1 MKRLAPLTLALSLAY
16 SAAQAGTFSSYDD
29 ASLQVG
35 QQLMQSNGLLLRNGD
50 NVWKRIREGY
60 QLTEVDSELVRRHE
74 RMYSAK
80 PEYLKRTLTR
90 GQRYLFHIMNEVERR
105 GMPTEIALL
114 PLVESAFNPTAV
126 SGAKAA
132 GLWQFMPATGRHY
145 GLEQTFWYDGRR
157 DVLGATNAALDYLEN
172 LYAMF
177 GDWNLALA
185 SYNWGEGNVSRA
197 LERNRA
203 KGLPETF
210 EAIRMPNETR
220 NYVPKLLAV
229 RNILAEPERFG
240 LKLDKFDNRP
250 YFVAVSTGKHM
261 DIDVAAKLAGM
272 SLDEFKALNPAFNR
286 PIYAHKPGRQL
297 LVPASKAELFEKNL
311 AEYREPLLSWQ
322 VYTAQSGDNIDELA
336 QRHGMSVERLRN
348 VNGLASNSLAPGQ
361 PLLLAALSSQTAS
374 PAPAALNTDVD
385 TTPDTYVSP
394 LLTANAGAGA
404 AVERLAQADKPA
416 TADSKP
422 AVVRVSADSEAKPRP
437 ATVAS
442 EPARAVQTAA
452 ADANGGI
459 TRRVSAVLTPS
470 PAVASNT
477 VASSAD
483 TPATS
488 RHTVAPGDT
497 LYNISRRYN
506 LSVAELKTLNQ
517 LDGEA
522 VKLGQ
527 TLAVKLMA
535 TAVAAA
541 APSASPAK
549 ADKADKPEHK
559 EVRKEYVVQR
569 GDTLFSIARK
579 FNIDHDDLKKWN
591 PTHALARLQPG
602 FKLTLWTS
610 SLR

>member
-1 MKRLAPLTLALSLAY
+1 MKSLAPLTLALSLAF
-16 SAAQAGTFSSYDD
+16 SAAQAGTFSESD
-29 ASLQVG
+29 ASMQAGL
-35 QQLMQSNGLLLRNGD
+35 QLMQNNGSLLRNGD
-50 NVWKRIREGY
+50 DVWVRIREGF
-60 QLTEVDSELVRRHE
+60 QLTEVNADLVRRHE

-80 PEYLKRTLTR
+80 PEYLKRTLAR

-126 SGAKAA
+126 SSAKAA

-203 KGLPETF
+203 KGQAEDY
-210 EAIRMPNETR
+210 ESIRMPNETR

-250 YFVAVSTGKHM
+250 HFVAVSTGKHM

-297 LVPASKAELFEKNL
+297 LIPASKAELFEKNL

-322 VYTAQSGDNIDELA
+322 VYTAQAGDSLEELA
-336 QRHGMSVERLRN
+336 ERHGMSVERLRS
-348 VNGLASNSLAPGQ
+348 VNGLAGKSVAPGQ
-361 PLLLAALSSQTAS
+361 PLLLAALNPQTNAAA
-374 PAPAALNTDVD
+374 APALNTDVD
-385 TTPDTYVSP
+385 ATPDTYVSP
-394 LLTANAGAGA
+394 LLTAA
-404 AVERLAQADKPA
+404 AKTPPLAQLAAAPVATVAVTGDPAPTAPRATPAAEVVKPA
-416 TADSKP
+416 PRANLAEADSKP
-422 AVVRVSADSEAKPRP
+422 AKPAQANAAQP
-437 ATVAS
+437 QA
-442 EPARAVQTAA
+442 EPAA
-452 ADANGGI
+452 
-459 TRRVSAVLTPS
+459 RRVSATL
-470 PAVASNT
+470 AS
-477 VASSAD
+477 ASSDAP
-483 TPATS
+483 TPALS
-488 RHTVAPGDT
+488 RHTVESGDT

-506 LSVAELKTLNQ
+506 LSVAELKALNQ
-517 LDGEA
+517 LDSEA
-522 VKLGQ
+522 LKLGQ

-541 APSASPAK
+541 APASSSKPAAK
-549 ADKADKPEHK
+549 AEPK
-559 EVRKEYVVQR
+559 EVRKEYVVQK

-591 PTHALARLQPG
+591 QVKALSRLQPG

>member
-1 MKRLAPLTLALSLAY
+1 MKKLAPLTLAFSLAC
-16 SAAQAGTFSSYDD
+16 SAAQAGSFSDRDD
-29 ASLQVG
+29 MALPAG
-35 QQLMQSNGLLLRNGD
+35 QQLMQDNGMLLRNGD
-50 NVWKRIREGY
+50 DVWVRIREGF
-60 QLTEVDSELVRRHE
+60 QLAEVNADLVRRHE
-74 RMYSAK
+74 RLYSAK
-80 PEYLKRTLTR
+80 PEYLKRTLAR

-126 SGAKAA
+126 SSAKAA

-157 DVLGATNAALDYLEN
+157 DVLSATNAALDYLEN

-197 LERNRA
+197 LERNRT
-203 KGLPETF
+203 KGQTEDFESIRLPD
-210 EAIRMPNETR
+210 ETR

-229 RNILAEPERFG
+229 RNILAQPERFG

-250 YFVAVSTGKHM
+250 HFVAVSAGKHM
-261 DIDVAAKLAGM
+261 DIDVAARLAGM

-297 LVPASKAELFEKNL
+297 LIPASKAELFEKNL

-322 VYTAQSGDNIDELA
+322 VYTAQAGDSVEDLA
-336 QRHGMSVERLRN
+336 QRHNMSIERLRGI
-348 VNGLASNSLAPGQ
+348 NGLAGKSLAPGQ
-361 PLLLAALSSQTAS
+361 PLLLAALTPPTQG
-374 PAPAALNTDVD
+374 AAFNSDVD

-394 LLTANAGAGA
+394 LLVAAGGSGT
-404 AVERLAQADKPA
+404 AVERLASA
-416 TADSKP
+416 SKP
-422 AVVRVSADSEAKPRP
+422 AAEARPALTRISGSDGKPRP
-437 ATVAS
+437 ASVS
-442 EPARAVQTAA
+442 EPVRPVLAA
-452 ADANGGI
+452 TPPADA
-459 TRRVSAVLTPS
+459 
-470 PAVASNT
+470 PAAS
-477 VASSAD
+477 
-483 TPATS
+483 S
-488 RHTVAPGDT
+488 RHTVVAGDT
-497 LYNISRRYN
+497 LYNISRRYD

-522 VKLGQ
+522 LKLGQ

-541 APSASPAK
+541 APASLSPARS
-549 ADKADKPEHK
+549 PTK
-559 EVRKEYVVQR
+559 EVRKEYVVQK

-579 FNIDHDDLKKWN
+579 FNIDHDDLKRWN
-591 PTHALARLQPG
+591 PSRMLARLQPG
-602 FKLTLWTS
+602 FKLTLWTVGM
-610 SLR
+610 R